1 MPVIGDL
8 NSLNKS
14 KHFVLRNVILGIETS
29 CDDTSAAVL
38 VDGVELANV
47 TANQDVHA
55 AYGGVVPELASR
67 AHQKNIIPVVHQALK
82 QAGVSLGEL
91 TTIGYTQGPGLMG
104 SLLVGSSFAKGLA
117 TSLGIPLIGVHHM
130 RAHILAHFIKL
141 PHEPSDPPQF
151 PFISLTVSGGHT
163 QLVLV
168 NDYFDM
174 KVIGQTLDDAAGEAF
189 DKVAKMLGLPYPG
202 GPEVDKH
209 AKHGNPKAHAFAIA
223 NTRQFNFSFSGFKT
237 SFLYFLQKQTK
248 LNESFIADNLDDLCA
263 SAQHIIVETLL
274 RKLKKA
280 SLELGIGEIAIAGG
294 VSANSGLRDAL
305 EKTAQEL
312 GWNVHLPR
320 LSHTTDNASMIAI
333 TAQLARDCNYTET
346 DLQVPLARWTFDE

>member
-1 MPVIGDL
+1 M
-8 NSLNKS
+8 
-14 KHFVLRNVILGIETS
+14 ILGIETS

-82 QAGVSLGEL
+82 QSGVTLDEL
-91 TTIGYTQGPGLMG
+91 TAIGYTQGPGLMG
-104 SLLVGSSFAKGLA
+104 SLLVGSSFAKGLSK
-117 TSLGIPLIGVHHM
+117 SLGIPLIGVHHM
-130 RAHILAHFIKL
+130 RAHILAHFIRL
-141 PHEPSDPPQF
+141 PDESSNPPQF

-163 QLVLV
+163 QLVFV

-189 DKVAKMLGLPYPG
+189 DKVAKMLDLPYPG
-202 GPEVDKH
+202 GPEVDNR
-209 AKHGNPKAHAFAIA
+209 AKLGNPNAFSFAIA
-223 NTRQFNFSFSGFKT
+223 STDQFNYSFSGFKT

-248 LNESFIADNLDDLCA
+248 LNKNFIANNLNDLCA
-263 SAQHIIVETLL
+263 SAQHVIVETLL

-280 SLELGIGEIAIAGG
+280 SHELGIREIALAGG
-294 VSANSGLRDAL
+294 VSANSGLRAAL
-305 EKTAQEL
+305 EKTAQEMQ
-312 GWNVHLPR
+312 WNVHLPR
-320 LSHTTDNASMIAI
+320 LAHTTDNASMIAI

-346 DLQVPLARWTFDE
+346 QLHIPLARWSLAE